1 MRRSGLVY
9 LTLACAGLAVP
20 LAAQSLRFLSQAVV
34 VPGVRYQH
42 LTVPQASW
50 SVSVNVVAVDLRQS
64 GLSIQ
69 AAHAEDKLRGR
80 ETVSAISQRKTTD
93 TTVVIAAVNADFFN
107 LETGESENN
116 QVVEGEILKGLKMT
130 DASADKSLRVHSQ
143 FGITGDCRPLME
155 QFVFHGTMIRASGA
169 RVELDGINHRTRPS
183 DVVLYTSRTG
193 ASVPWDSTGTAMD
206 IRRHY
211 VAHRRDTSV
220 YQVVSFPVAGGTAQ
234 FADGPILSMP
244 VGAENAREVPRPGE
258 LIRIQTNLQPAPVGL
273 RTVVGGWPRLVVHG
287 RSITDTVDRV
297 EGTFPKAFLARNP
310 RTGIGFS
317 RDSATLY
324 LVTVDGRQE
333 GSDGMTLGEF
343 ADLMIS
349 LGIYEGLNLDGGGST
364 AMVINGKLVN
374 TPAEKNTAGQPVERT
389 VGNALL
395 VVVNRRD

>member
-20 LAAQSLRFLSQAVV
+20 LAGQSLRFLSQAVV

-107 LETGESENN
+107 LKTGEGENN

-143 FGITGDCRPLME
+143 FGITGDRRPLME

-220 YQVVSFPVAGGTAQ
+220 YQVVSFPVA
-234 FADGPILSMP
+234 
-244 VGAENAREVPRPGE
+244 
-258 LIRIQTNLQPAPVGL
+258 
-273 RTVVGGWPRLVVHG
+273 GGWPRLVVHG